1 MSTSTKKA
9 PVAKKSA
16 AKKTAVKATVVKTA
30 TVVMKEKEV
39 VQEVTAEEAN
49 LDIAG
54 PQDEMEAKLSSF
66 VFMDKVRTILDISVG
81 TNKNVILHGKGGYGK
96 SEFTETYLN
105 ARGIIPYTITMG
117 SGMTT
122 DRLFGGVD
130 LKEFHVSG
138 KIEYLIENSFMNQEY
153 VIFEELFDAPDF
165 ILEQLKD
172 ILSSGT
178 FRNGSQI
185 YNIKTKNIIC
195 CTNKT
200 REEFSKNNSLK
211 ALMERFPLEMEVK
224 WDNHTRITYEHLLEA
239 KFGKGS
245 ADPMLTY
252 ILETYASKGFTISPR
267 IAIVAAELMDQ
278 CGPDCLEFIADFKA
292 QDKVLKDAIIKF
304 KAVAEIAEKIG
315 KIVDV
320 SRKIQELVN
329 AGITTSEHA
338 KEAKQL
344 LTNMNRDVTNL
355 SQIKADDSL
364 AVSTAKKVDGFKKE
378 YEKYN
383 KIVTLS
389 ASITEFALDE
399 E

>member
-9 PVAKKSA
+9 PTAKVA
-16 AKKTAVKATVVKTA
+16 AKKPAVKKATVKGKVAKNEN
-30 TVVMKEKEV
+30 VKEV

-49 LDIAG
+49 LNVAG
-54 PQDEMEAKLSSF
+54 PQEIMEERLSSF
-66 VFMDKVRTILDISVG
+66 VFMDKVRTILDISVD

-105 ARGIIPYTITMG
+105 ARGIEPYTITMG

-130 LKEFHVSG
+130 LQKFHDSG
-138 KIEYLIENSFMNQEY
+138 KIEYLIENSFMNREY

-172 ILSSGT
+172 ILSSGI

-185 YNIKTKNIIC
+185 FPIKTKNIIC

-252 ILETYASKGFTISPR
+252 ILETFATKGHTISPR
-267 IAIVAAELMDQ
+267 IAIVAAELMDA

-304 KAVAEIAEKIG
+304 KAVAEIAEKIEIIT
-315 KIVDV
+315 KLAKEV
-320 SRKIQELVN
+320 SEL
-329 AGITTSEHA
+329 ASDGITNKTQASEGKSLLA
-338 KEAKQL
+338 K
-344 LTNMNRDVTNL
+344 MNREISNL
-355 SQIKADDSL
+355 SSIKADDSL
-364 AVSTAKKVDGFKKE
+364 AVSTAKKVERFKKE

-383 KIVTLS
+383 KLVTLS
-389 ASITEFALDE
+389 ASITEFTLDE